1 LSSVFFDFST
11 FRVIIAPAN
20 FPPDLGGT
28 FMRKFVFI
36 AAAALLFATVGC
48 NSAPPPPPPGTGP
61 VPRVRTPTPTPAN
74 DEEGIKQLV
83 NAEGEA
89 VVQQDIDRLQGLWAP
104 DGVVT
109 DANHSPDNP
118 SDDKTWK
125 QWAAIRDRY
134 VNIIFPS
141 NPAFAEHPNI
151 RVTISGDT
159 ATAVAD
165 TRIGITNLKD
175 NDKWT
180 LRKIDGQWKLT
191 SLTFSLSPQK

>member
-1 LSSVFFDFST
+1 
-11 FRVIIAPAN
+11 
-20 FPPDLGGT
+20 
-28 FMRKFVFI
+28 MRKFVFI
-36 AAAALLFATVGC
+36 AAVALLIAAVGC
-48 NSAPPPPPPGTGP
+48 SVGAPPPPPPGTGP
-61 VPRVRTPTPTPAN
+61 GIRVRTPTPTPAN

-89 VVQQDIDRLQGLWAP
+89 VVQQDIDRLQGLWAT

-109 DANHSPDNP
+109 DANHTPDNP

-125 QWAAIRDRY
+125 LWASIRDRY

-141 NPAFAEHPNI
+141 NPAYAEHPNI

-159 ATAVAD
+159 ATAIAD

>member
-1 LSSVFFDFST
+1 
-11 FRVIIAPAN
+11 
-20 FPPDLGGT
+20 
-28 FMRKFVFI
+28 MRKFVFI
-36 AAAALLFATVGC
+36 AAAALLFASVGC
-48 NSAPPPPPPGTGP
+48 SGSAPPPPPPGTGP

-74 DEEGIKQLV
+74 EEEGIKQLV

-89 VVQQDIDRLQGLWAP
+89 VVQQDIDRLQGLWAT

-109 DANHSPDNP
+109 DANHTPDNP

-125 QWAAIRDRY
+125 GWAAIRDRY

-151 RVTISGDT
+151 RVTISSDT
-159 ATAVAD
+159 ATAIAD

>member
-1 LSSVFFDFST
+1 
-11 FRVIIAPAN
+11 
-20 FPPDLGGT
+20 
-28 FMRKFVFI
+28 MRKFVFI
-36 AAAALLFATVGC
+36 AAAALLFAAVGC
-48 NSAPPPPPPGTGP
+48 SGSAPPPPPPGTGP

-74 DEEGIKQLV
+74 EEEGIKQLV

-89 VVQQDIDRLQGLWAP
+89 VVQQDIDRLQGLWAT

-109 DANHSPDNP
+109 DANHTPDNP

-125 QWAAIRDRY
+125 GWAAIRDRY

-151 RVTISGDT
+151 RVTISSDT
-159 ATAVAD
+159 ATAIAD

>member
-1 LSSVFFDFST
+1 
-11 FRVIIAPAN
+11 
-20 FPPDLGGT
+20 
-28 FMRKFVFI
+28 MRKFVFI
-36 AAAALLFATVGC
+36 AAAALLIAAVGC
-48 NSAPPPPPPGTGP
+48 SGSAPPPPPPGGP
-61 VPRVRTPTPTPAN
+61 SSPRVRTPTPTPAN
-74 DEEGIKQLV
+74 DEEAIKQLV

-125 QWAAIRDRY
+125 GWAAIRDRY

-159 ATAVAD
+159 ATAIAD
-165 TRIGITNLKD
+165 TRIGITNL
-175 NDKWT
+175 
-180 LRKIDGQWKLT
+180 
-191 SLTFSLSPQK
+191 